1 MPHTGGYI
9 IMKLLFILNPVAGPE
24 DQEPV
29 QPKISDYC
37 RSNDFPYHITETKG
51 DGNDLQRIR
60 EALDQQKPELVF
72 ACGGDGTV
80 NMVGQTL
87 MGQNIPLGVLP
98 LGSANGLATE
108 LNLPY
113 NVRDCMDVLIHG
125 KTIAMDPLL
134 INQSHYSFHLADVG
148 YNARLIQQFEEMD
161 QRGKIG
167 YAKGFFKVIRDRP
180 VANIRYQ
187 EDGTWKEKKVI
198 MAVFANARK
207 YGTGAIINPD
217 GKLDDGQ
224 FEVILFRPWPR
235 WYFVYLGLLSYLGR
249 IKRSAYVKVLSQKK
263 IHLSTDVPM
272 DMQIDGEPM
281 GSTRKVTVEICP
293 EKVQL
298 KVPDSF

>member
-1 MPHTGGYI
+1 MPQTGGCI
-9 IMKLLFILNPVAGPE
+9 IMKLLFILNPVAGP
-24 DQEPV
+24 DDKEPV
-29 QPKISDYC
+29 QPQIADYC
-37 RSNDFPYHITETKG
+37 ESNHHSCHIMETQG
-51 DGNDLQRIR
+51 DGNDAQRIR
-60 EALDQQKPELVF
+60 ETIDQHQPELVF

-87 MGQNIPLGVLP
+87 MGRDIPLGVLP

-108 LNLPY
+108 LGLPY
-113 NVRDCMDVLIHG
+113 NVRECIDVLVRG
-125 KTIAMDPLL
+125 KTIHMDPLL
-134 INQSHYSFHLADVG
+134 INQSHYSFHLADIG

-167 YAKGFFKVIRDRP
+167 YAKGFLRVIKDRP
-180 VANIRYQ
+180 IAKVRYQ
-187 EDGTWKEKKVI
+187 EEGKWKEKKVV
-198 MAVFANARK
+198 MAVFANAKK

-217 GKLDDGQ
+217 GKLDDGH

-235 WYFVYLGLLSYLGR
+235 WYFIYLGLLSYLGR

-263 IHLSTDVPM
+263 IHITTDAPL

-281 GSTRKVTVEICP
+281 GSTREVTVEICP

-298 KVPDSF
+298 KVPVSF